1 MRWEETIKIKS
12 VSVLIL
18 KTLQGNSIKDDIIVY
33 Y

>member
-12 VSVLIL
+12 VSVLIQ

>member
-18 KTLQGNSIKDDIIVY
+18 KTLQENSIKDDIIVY